1 MCIAYLPTQMQDF
14 GPLRN
19 QWCMTVEAK
28 NSFFKRK
35 KLRNMKNIPKSV
47 AIDHQI
53 WMYCAQHDNADNKN
67 LAYLSASITN
77 SPGKLVHIADYS
89 YVYLLQLPEF
99 SCPSS
104 TVLVVTEV
112 NVNGLAYAV
121 VISL

>member
-1 MCIAYLPTQMQDF
+1 
-14 GPLRN
+14 
-19 QWCMTVEAK
+19 
-28 NSFFKRK
+28 
-35 KLRNMKNIPKSV
+35 MKNIPKSV